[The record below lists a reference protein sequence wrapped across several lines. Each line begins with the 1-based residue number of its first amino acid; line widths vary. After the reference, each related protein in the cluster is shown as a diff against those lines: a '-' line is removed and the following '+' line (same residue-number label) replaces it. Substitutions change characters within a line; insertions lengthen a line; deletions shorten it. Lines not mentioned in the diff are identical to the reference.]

1 MKKRSKTKGLLS
13 QLDCDIILQPG
24 FEHDQAG
31 PVTSGRNLSRAVF
44 RIGSGPPSCRTW
56 QPVPNAHRR
65 GYAVGYL
72 SRMPRRP
79 NATLEFF
86 NFWQKHQAANIH
98 HTTPPIHVNVNLPP
112 IVTRPPP
119 TPPQQTTMP
128 ICSLPLTAL
137 PTRTLNPAAPPHLA
151 APLHF
156 RFILISDFLA
166 HSLLTIT
173 SSPTLPSAPYA
184 AVSYPWT
191 GLPNPDPTPSF
202 RVALNHPAVPSNPI
216 SIPVLRTACLA
227 AREHGADLLWID
239 QLCILQTSAE
249 DKAWQVRR
257 MFSLYQ
263 RCAVSLVFPGGLQRL
278 AAHDEHTNW
287 IERAWTLQEAMP
299 EETWVVFQWTR
310 GSGEVTGLAGGR
322 VEEVDRGTSAMMK
335 LGGMLQV
342 ACVPGS
348 ARFAGDKVRFGVFG
362 GERDAI
368 LALMAV
374 KEAGGREGMREMAV
388 WRSALMRTC
397 SVACDLVFSVM
408 GIFGVELEVERY
420 GAGDREKAAADLVF
434 EIAKM
439 GGRASWLGAAPGCP
453 VQSKVCSLPEFPV
466 VDGRE
471 VWYFVDGTRKRPWDA
486 MGRGLDWYVEPLEAA
501 IKTMGCGTLHLT
513 GDTLRVK
520 LASIE
525 ESPCPASSSDR
536 WAGFG
541 FKAVMELD
549 EGAERGRRVDDV
561 YIACSLSEGEYLV
574 LVVGRVQHYSL
585 PAVSARVIPGAALL
599 AILQWSRSIEAWEI
613 LTYGTTMLIEDVS
626 TTWPRSILK
635 IGR

>member
-1 MKKRSKTKGLLS
+1 M
-13 QLDCDIILQPG
+13 
-24 FEHDQAG
+24 
-31 PVTSGRNLSRAVF
+31 PVL
-44 RIGSGPPSCRTW
+44 
-56 QPVPNAHRR
+56 
-65 GYAVGYL
+65 
-72 SRMPRRP
+72 
-79 NATLEFF
+79 
-86 NFWQKHQAANIH
+86 
-98 HTTPPIHVNVNLPP
+98 
-112 IVTRPPP
+112 
-119 TPPQQTTMP
+119 
-128 ICSLPLTAL
+128 SLPLTAL
-137 PTRTLNPAAPPHLA
+137 PTIILNPAAPPHLA
-151 APLHF
+151 APLRF
-156 RFILISDFLA
+156 RFILVSDFLT

-191 GLPNPDPTPSF
+191 GLPPHPNSDPTPSF
-202 RVALNHPAVPSNPI
+202 RVALNHPAVPSTPI
-216 SIPVLRTACLA
+216 SLAVLRTACLA

-239 QLCILQTSAE
+239 QICILQTSDE

-263 RCAVSLVFPGGLQRL
+263 SCKVSLVFPGGLQRL
-278 AAHDEHTNW
+278 AAHDEGTNW

-299 EETWVVFQWTR
+299 EETWVVFAWTR
-310 GSGEVTGLAGGR
+310 GSGEVTGLAGGQ
-322 VEEVDRGTSAMMK
+322 VVEVDLGMSGMMK

-348 ARFAGDKVRFGVFG
+348 ARFKGEEVKFGVFG
-362 GERDAI
+362 EQRDAI

-397 SVACDLVFSVM
+397 SVPCDMVFSVM

-434 EIAKM
+434 EIVKR

-453 VQSKVCSLPEFPV
+453 VQSGLCLLPEFPV

-471 VWYFVDGTRKRPWDA
+471 VWYCVDGTRKRPWEV
-486 MGRGLDWYVEPLEAA
+486 MGRGLDWYVELEAA
-501 IKTMGCGTLHLT
+501 IKKMGCGMLHLT

-520 LASIE
+520 LGSIE
-525 ESPCPASSSDR
+525 QSPCPASSSDR
-536 WAGFG
+536 WVGFG
-541 FKAVMELD
+541 FKVVLELD
-549 EGAERGRRVDDV
+549 EGAERGRRVDYV
-561 YIACSLSEGEYLV
+561 YIACSLPEGEYLV

-599 AILQWSRSIEAWEI
+599 AMLQWNPSTEAWEI
-613 LTYGTTMLIEDVS
+613 LTYGTTMLIEDVAK
-626 TTWPRSILK
+626 TWPRSILK
-635 IGR
+635 IGRQGGDKMEVVVGAEH